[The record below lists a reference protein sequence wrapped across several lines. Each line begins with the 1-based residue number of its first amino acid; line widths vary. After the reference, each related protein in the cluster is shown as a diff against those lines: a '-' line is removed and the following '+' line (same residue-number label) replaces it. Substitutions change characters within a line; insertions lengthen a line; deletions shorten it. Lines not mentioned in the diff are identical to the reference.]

1 MSRITSPFGWEST
14 AAEVAAGHDLSGKRA
29 IITGATAGLGV
40 ETARVL
46 ASLGAEVVLAVRDT
60 AAAASLVAEIEAAG
74 GKASAAALDLA
85 DLRSVEAFAAADSGA
100 PLHLLINNAGIM
112 ACPLMRTAQGFEMQL
127 GVNHIGHFHLTSLLL
142 PALKAA
148 NGARVVAVAS
158 SGHLWSGF
166 DFDDP
171 NFERTDYDPL
181 AAYGRSKTANA
192 LFALELDRRHQG
204 DGIRA
209 FSLMPG
215 GIHTSLGRHMTD
227 EIRQRLGVDPA
238 SASPYKWKTVEQGS
252 ATTVWAALGRELD
265 GSGGL
270 YLEDCNEALPNRE
283 GRRDG
288 VKAWARDPDAAERL
302 WSWTENAIAVTK
314 GEGRT

>member
-14 AAEVAAGHDLSGKRA
+14 AADVAAGHDLSGKRA
-29 IITGATAGLGV
+29 TITGATAGLG
-40 ETARVL
+40 R
-46 ASLGAEVVLAVRDT
+46 
-60 AAAASLVAEIEAAG
+60 
-74 GKASAAALDLA
+74 ASAAALDLA
-85 DLRSVEAFAAADSGA
+85 DLRSVEAFAAADDGA
-100 PLHLLINNAGIM
+100 PLYLLINNAGIM

-142 PALKAA
+142 PTLKAA

-171 NFERTDYDPL
+171 NFERTAYDPL

-192 LFALELDRRHQG
+192 LFALELDRRYRG
-204 DGIRA
+204 DDIRA

-238 SASPYKWKTVEQGS
+238 SASQYKWKTVEQGS

-265 GSGGL
+265 GSGGG
-270 YLEDCNEALPNRE
+270 Y
-283 GRRDG
+283 
-288 VKAWARDPDAAERL
+288 
-302 WSWTENAIAVTK
+302 
-314 GEGRT
+314 

>member
-1 MSRITSPFGWEST
+1 MTRITSPFGWEST

-29 IITGATAGLGV
+29 IVTGATSGLGV

-46 ASLGAEVVLAVRDT
+46 AGCGAEVVLAVRDM
-60 AAAASLVAEIEAAG
+60 AGAQPVADEIGKAG
-74 GKASAAALDLA
+74 GKAHVAQLDLG
-85 DLRSVEAFAAADSGA
+85 DLRSVEAFARVEGDK

-127 GVNHIGHFHLTSLLL
+127 GVNHIGHFHLTTLLL

-148 NGARVVAVAS
+148 GQARVVAVAS
-158 SGHLWSGF
+158 SGHHWSAF

-171 NFERTDYDPL
+171 NFERTEYDPL

-192 LFALELDRRHQG
+192 LFALELDRRYG
-204 DGIRA
+204 ADGIRA

-227 EIRQRLGVDPA
+227 DIRKRLGIDPEQA
-238 SASPYKWKTVEQGS
+238 SQYKWKTVAQGS
-252 ATTVWAALGRELD
+252 ATTIWAALGHELD
-265 GSGGL
+265 GAGGL
-270 YLEDCNEALPNRE
+270 YLEDCNQALPSEE
-283 GRRDG
+283 GMRNG
-288 VKAWARDPDAAERL
+288 VKPWACDPDAAQRL
-302 WSWTENAIAVTK
+302 WDWTQAAIAKV
-314 GEGRT
+314 R

>member
-1 MSRITSPFGWEST
+1 MTRITSPFGWESA

-29 IITGATAGLGV
+29 IVTGATSGLGV

-46 ASLGAEVVLAVRDT
+46 ASRGAEVILAVRDT
-60 AAAASLVAEIEAAG
+60 AAAGALAEEIAAAG
-74 GKASAAALDLA
+74 GKAKVAALDLA
-85 DLRSVEAFAAADSGA
+85 DLRSVEAFAAAYDGA
-100 PLHLLINNAGIM
+100 PSHLLIANAGIM

-148 NGARVVAVAS
+148 RGARVVAVAS
-158 SGHLWSGF
+158 SGHHWSDF

-192 LFALELDRRHQG
+192 LFALELDRRHKD

-227 EIRQRLGVDPA
+227 EIRQRLGIDPTQA
-238 SASPYKWKTVEQGS
+238 SQYKWKTVEQGS
-252 ATTVWAALGRELD
+252 ATTIWAALGRELD
-265 GSGGL
+265 GAGGL
-270 YLEDCNEALPNRE
+270 YLEDCNEALPSEE
-283 GRRDG
+283 GKRTG
-288 VKAWARDPDAAERL
+288 VKPWARDAASAERL
-302 WSWTENAIAVTK
+302 WAWTEAAIAAAS
-314 GEGRT
+314 